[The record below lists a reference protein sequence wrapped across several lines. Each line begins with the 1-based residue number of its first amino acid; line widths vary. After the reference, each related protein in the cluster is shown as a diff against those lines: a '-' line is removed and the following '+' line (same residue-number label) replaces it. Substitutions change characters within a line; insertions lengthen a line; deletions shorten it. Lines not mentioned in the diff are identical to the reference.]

1 LVHAPLRWER
11 LDTHARPTTTRSAT
25 RSTTDVQ
32 CPGLLHGRADKGHK
46 TRRARSERTRLFRG
60 VAARAD
66 AVTPTPWRSPC
77 DDLERL
83 SGNGSPPFR
92 IRVSGG
98 GDRAVVAVAGE
109 LDIAAADRLAQAFDL
124 ADRGGATRVVVDA
137 GELEFIDFTGVEV
150 LVNARRRAEL
160 RGGSLVVTGANADIA
175 EVLTFTGQRR
185 LMGDAVS
192 SPIQPCDNALRS
204 FSLDGILE
212 GRTVAARWH
221 GNALEC
227 DDRLRRQLQLV
238 RQIDA
243 LFQPS
248 MDGSDPSEAAVPAA
262 LLVALIRACD
272 RVLRMEVVFAP

>member
-1 LVHAPLRWER
+1 M
-11 LDTHARPTTTRSAT
+11 
-25 RSTTDVQ
+25 
-32 CPGLLHGRADKGHK
+32 
-46 TRRARSERTRLFRG
+46 
-60 VAARAD
+60 
-66 AVTPTPWRSPC
+66 
-77 DDLERL
+77 
-83 SGNGSPPFR
+83 
-92 IRVSGG
+92 SGG